1 MPPRPPL
8 RRFHRTCLLAA
19 FLAAVALGSDSAVAD
34 QVVLK
39 DGRQIEGRLSQLAGM
54 GVGANAKAEK
64 DNVPNQLI
72 LVVDDDLRR
81 VYLSK
86 RQVNQLLTP
95 PPEQVERFQLQQPV
109 IDSRD
114 RFGAVGQFLS
124 VGAFDKFGRRL
135 IVMRGMKDDK
145 INTTQGI
152 TTITPTWTKVEA
164 VGMQGPGARIQWE
177 QRISTRSI
185 PLDQLDAILTHMVER
200 APEKDHVHLRLS
212 VVRFYLQAEL
222 IKVAEEKLKQLI
234 ADYPAQAG
242 EFQPLTLRLRQM
254 YAQQI
259 LTEIRARADAGQ
271 HRLAIDLL
279 AKFPTENVAGEVL
292 QSVSK
297 MQNDYRDQRERGITL
312 LKKFDEDLAKL
323 ADSKFRP
330 MLKALREEM
339 EQELSLNSLNRLA
352 AFEQLIDDATLT
364 VEDRLSLAASGWM
377 IGAADAVRKLP
388 QVASIYEV
396 RGLVR
401 RYLQEPILAN
411 RQPLADQIR
420 VLEGGTPALVA
431 KLLAMMKPVAEPGEA
446 IEGQPG
452 LYKVDVETT
461 PGKPAGSY
469 LVQLPPEYDPLRL
482 YPTVVTLHGSAS
494 TPATQI
500 DWWSGP
506 RPEGATIRLGQ
517 ATRHGY
523 IVIAPQWA
531 QAHQPD
537 YQYSAIEHG
546 LVLNSLRDAA
556 KRFSIDTDRVFLSGH
571 SMGADAAWD
580 IGLAHP
586 DLWAGVIPIAAVGD
600 RYVTHYHEHASLVPW
615 YFVAGEL
622 DGDRGNR
629 NAVHFDRYFIRGNNV
644 SLVEF
649 QGRGHEHFSDE
660 IQRLF
665 DWMGR
670 YRRQSARR
678 EFTVRTMREFD
689 NRFWNLDLAKFP
701 TKAIVPPENWPPKGN
716 IPAKTDFFVTATNGI
731 QVTSGAGNVTVYLT
745 PDLLDL
751 DKAVNVTVNGTKLRT
766 PGGFVKPDVAVM
778 LEDVIGRA
786 DRLHPFW
793 VRVDFP
799 GGRMNL
805 AGR

>member
-1 MPPRPPL
+1 MQLGR
-8 RRFHRTCLLAA
+8 LAV
-19 FLAAVALGSDSAVAD
+19 LVALLCLAGSSANAD
-34 QVVLK
+34 QIVHK

-54 GVGANAKAEK
+54 QIGANAKAEK

-72 LVVDDDLRR
+72 VVADDDLRR
-81 VYLSK
+81 VFLSK
-86 RQVNQLLTP
+86 RQVDQILTP
-95 PPEQVERFQLQQPV
+95 PPEQVERFQLRQPV
-109 IDSRD
+109 IHSRD

-124 VGAFDKFGRRL
+124 VGPFDEFGRRL
-135 IVMRGMKDDK
+135 ITMRGMKDDK
-145 INTTQGI
+145 IKVTQGI
-152 TTITPTWTKVEA
+152 TTMTPTWVKVEA
-164 VGMQGPGARIQWE
+164 VGTPGSGPGSRVQWE
-177 QRISTRSI
+177 QRLSTRSI
-185 PLDQLDAILTHMVER
+185 PTEQLDAILTQMIKT
-200 APEKDHVHLRLS
+200 APEKDHAHLRLS

-222 IKVAEEKLKQLI
+222 IKLAEEKLKQLI
-234 ADYPAQAG
+234 ADHPQQAA

-259 LTEIRARADAGQ
+259 LKEIKARGDAGQ
-271 HRLAIDLL
+271 FQMSLNLL
-279 AKFPTENVAGEVL
+279 DKFPTENVAGEVL
-292 QSVSK
+292 QSVAK
-297 MQNDYRDQRERGITL
+297 MQGDYRAQRERGVTL
-312 LKKFDEDLAKL
+312 LKKFDDDLAKL

-339 EQELSLNSLNRLA
+339 EQELSLNTLNRLA
-352 AFEQLIDDATLT
+352 AFEQLIDDNTLT
-364 VEDRLSLAASGWM
+364 GEDRLSLAASGWM
-377 IGAADAVRKLP
+377 IGAAEAVRKLP

-396 RGLVR
+396 RKLVR
-401 RYLQEPILAN
+401 VYLAEPILAN

-420 VLEGGTPALVA
+420 NQEGGTPALVA
-431 KLLAMMKPVAEPGEA
+431 KILAMMKPVVEPGEA
-446 IEGQPG
+446 VENEPG
-452 LYKVDVETT
+452 MYKIAVETT
-461 PGKPAGSY
+461 PGKPAGTY

-482 YPTVVTLHGSAS
+482 YPTIVTLHGSAS

-500 DWWSGP
+500 DWWSGF
-506 RPEGATIRLGQ
+506 RPEGSNIRLGQ

-537 YQYSAIEHG
+537 YQFSAAEHG
-546 LVLNSLRDAA
+546 IVLNSLRDAM

-580 IGLAHP
+580 IGIAHP
-586 DLWAGVIPIAAVGD
+586 DIWAGVIPIAAVGD
-600 RYVTHYHEHASLVPW
+600 RYVTHYHEHAGLLPW

-644 SLVEF
+644 TLVEF

-665 DWMGR
+665 YWMGR
-670 YRRQSARR
+670 YRRQPSRR
-678 EFTVRTMREFD
+678 EFVVRTMREFD
-689 NRFWNLDLAKFP
+689 NRFWCLDLNKF
-701 TKAIVPPENWPPKGN
+701 TEKSIVAPENWPPKGQ
-716 IPAKTDFFVTATNGI
+716 IAARTDFRVTATNGI
-731 QVTSGAGNVTVYLT
+731 FVTTGAANVTVYLT
-745 PDLLDL
+745 PDLLDF
-751 DKAVNVTVNGTKLRT
+751 DKAVNVTVNGSKLRT

-778 LEDVIGRA
+778 LEDVINRG
-786 DRLHPFW
+786 DRLHPYW

-799 GGRMNL
+799 GGKLNL